1 MTNMVLQIIQWLM
14 VNSFQEKKN
23 LYKCFALC
31 NICVAIEMAAL
42 TGPLGF
48 ESGRNFCPKID

>member
-1 MTNMVLQIIQWLM
+1 MVLQIIQWLM
-14 VNSFQEKKN
+14 VNSFQEKKQ

-48 ESGRNFCPKID
+48 ESGINVCPKID

>member
-1 MTNMVLQIIQWLM
+1 MVLQIIQWLM

-23 LYKCFALC
+23 YKCFALC
-31 NICVAIEMAAL
+31 NICVAIGMAEL

-48 ESGRNFCPKID
+48 ESGINFCPGID